1 MSILEIPTPHDVNWS
16 VLIPIAVSASGS
28 LLVLLAVW
36 DRIRKVFASKIEFEY
51 LKAEVHDLRVRVA
64 TLEKTDGKLDQIL
77 ASLER
82 KRRSHE

>member
-1 MSILEIPTPHDVNWS
+1 MSILELPTPHDVNWNL
-16 VLIPIAVSASGS
+16 VIPIAVSTCGS
-28 LLVLLAVW
+28 LLVLIAVW
-36 DRIRKVFASKIEFEY
+36 DRIRKVFAAKVDFDY